1 VRPGLPVLCSFKPK
15 EVSTVRLGLRFG
27 TSFLL
32 ATLIGVSGCAVQ
44 PAQDDA
50 SESSGDLESAGTVE
64 KTAELC
70 RCPEDEQVD
79 HFTVALQ
86 AAVAGDLEAAAA
98 ALARH
103 ETLGGDRNRA
113 EASAGRAL
121 TDVLSRYAVGES
133 DVNTSAAVSQRA
145 TLIELVLAVIDGLE
159 AELTAVSSQNTALA
173 ADLEKR
179 EEALKRLRELTLGQP
194 EA

>member
-1 VRPGLPVLCSFKPK
+1 M
-15 EVSTVRLGLRFG
+15 RLGLRSG

-32 ATLIGVSGCAVQ
+32 ATLIGVSGCAVH

-50 SESSGDLESAGTVE
+50 SPSSGDLESASTVE
-64 KTAELC
+64 KAAELC

-79 HFTVALQ
+79 DFTVALQ

-121 TDVLSRYAVGES
+121 TDVLSRYAVGDS
-133 DVNTSAAVSQRA
+133 DVKTSAAVSQRA

-159 AELTAVSSQNTALA
+159 AELTSVSAQNAALA